1 MFTDYDV
8 IIIGSGCAGLAA
20 GIYTSRAGLNTGIL
34 EKETMGGE
42 MMSRQLIENYPG
54 FAEGIMGPDL
64 ATAMLE
70 QAGNA
75 GAEVETG
82 EVEGIEE
89 KKGYLVVKTDDGSLT
104 CKGVIIDFSSPA
116 GAVTAAQYGAE
127 NGLPCVICSTGLSK
141 EDEAVLE
148 EELAHKGVF
157 YCATC
162 DGALCAGKSVVVA
175 GAGDSGITEALY
187 LERLGCKVTVV
198 ELMAQPKASR
208 VLLDRAEENPNI
220 EVICGTKIEGIVG
233 DDWVTGVEVSDVATG
248 EKRMLDVQGIYVR
261 IGLVPNTQFL
271 QGTLELTP
279 AGQVPVNE
287 QMATAIPGVYA
298 AGDIRTNSPAQ
309 MA

>member
-104 CKGVIIDFSSPA
+104 CKGVIIASGSHPRLLNVP
-116 GAVTAAQYGAE
+116 GE
-127 NGLPCVICSTGLSK
+127 K
-141 EDEAVLE
+141 
-148 EELAHKGVF
+148 ELAHKGVF
-157 YCATC
+157 YCAT
-162 DGALCAGKSVVVA
+162 GKSVVVA

-248 EKRMLDVQGIYVR
+248 EKRTLDVQGIYVR

-287 QMATAIPGVYA
+287 QMATSIPGVYA

-309 MA
+309 MATAVGDGVTAAMALGRYITSL

>member
-104 CKGVIIDFSSPA
+104 CKGVIIASGSHPRLLNVP
-116 GAVTAAQYGAE
+116 GE
-127 NGLPCVICSTGLSK
+127 K
-141 EDEAVLE
+141 
-148 EELAHKGVF
+148 ELAHKGVF

-309 MA
+309 MATAVGDGVTAAMALGRYITSL

>member
-104 CKGVIIDFSSPA
+104 CKGVIIASGSHPRLLNVP
-116 GAVTAAQYGAE
+116 GE
-127 NGLPCVICSTGLSK
+127 K
-141 EDEAVLE
+141 
-148 EELAHKGVF
+148 ELAHKGVF

-208 VLLDRAEENPNI
+208 ILLDRAEENPNI

-248 EKRMLDVQGIYVR
+248 EKRTLDVQGIYVR

-287 QMATAIPGVYA
+287 QMATSIPGVYA

-309 MA
+309 MATAVGDGVTAAMALGRYITSL

>member
-104 CKGVIIDFSSPA
+104 CKGVIIASGSHPRLLNVP
-116 GAVTAAQYGAE
+116 GE
-127 NGLPCVICSTGLSK
+127 K
-141 EDEAVLE
+141 
-148 EELAHKGVF
+148 ELAHKGVF

-198 ELMAQPKASR
+198 ELMAHPKASR

-220 EVICGTKIEGIVG
+220 EVIRGTKIEGIVG

-248 EKRMLDVQGIYVR
+248 EKRTLDVQGIYVR

-309 MA
+309 MATAVGDGVTAAMALGRYITSL

>member
-104 CKGVIIDFSSPA
+104 CKGVIIASGSHPRLLNVP
-116 GAVTAAQYGAE
+116 GE
-127 NGLPCVICSTGLSK
+127 K
-141 EDEAVLE
+141 
-148 EELAHKGVF
+148 ELAHKGVF

-187 LERLGCKVTVV
+187 LERLGCKVTVG

-309 MA
+309 MATAVGDGVTAAMALGRYITSL

>member
-104 CKGVIIDFSSPA
+104 CKGVIIASGSHPRLLNVP
-116 GAVTAAQYGAE
+116 GE
-127 NGLPCVICSTGLSK
+127 K
-141 EDEAVLE
+141 
-148 EELAHKGVF
+148 ELAHKGVF

-287 QMATAIPGVYA
+287 PMATAIPGVYA

-309 MA
+309 MATAVGDGVTAAMALGRYITSL

>member
-1 MFTDYDV
+1 
-8 IIIGSGCAGLAA
+8 
-20 GIYTSRAGLNTGIL
+20 
-34 EKETMGGE
+34 MGGE

-104 CKGVIIDFSSPA
+104 CKGVIIASGSHPRLLNVP
-116 GAVTAAQYGAE
+116 GE
-127 NGLPCVICSTGLSK
+127 K
-141 EDEAVLE
+141 
-148 EELAHKGVF
+148 ELAHKGVF

-208 VLLDRAEENPNI
+208 ILLDRAEENPNI

-248 EKRMLDVQGIYVR
+248 EKRTLDVQGIYVR

-287 QMATAIPGVYA
+287 QMATSIPGVYA

-309 MA
+309 MATAVGDGVTAAMALGRYITSL

>member
-104 CKGVIIDFSSPA
+104 CKGVIIASGSHPRLLNVP
-116 GAVTAAQYGAE
+116 GE
-127 NGLPCVICSTGLSK
+127 K
-141 EDEAVLE
+141 
-148 EELAHKGVF
+148 ELAHKGVF

-198 ELMAQPKASR
+198 ELMAQPDIDGALVGGAS
-208 VLLDRAEENPNI
+208 LKPESFAAL
-220 EVICGTKIEGIVG
+220 
-233 DDWVTGVEVSDVATG
+233 VTSA
-248 EKRMLDVQGIYVR
+248 K
-261 IGLVPNTQFL
+261 
-271 QGTLELTP
+271 
-279 AGQVPVNE
+279 
-287 QMATAIPGVYA
+287 
-298 AGDIRTNSPAQ
+298 
-309 MA
+309 